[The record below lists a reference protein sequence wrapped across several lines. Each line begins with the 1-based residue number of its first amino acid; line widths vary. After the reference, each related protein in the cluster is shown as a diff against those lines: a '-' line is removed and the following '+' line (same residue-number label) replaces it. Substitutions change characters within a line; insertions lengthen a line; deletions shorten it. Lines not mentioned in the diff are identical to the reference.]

1 MDIENAFNA
10 VLQSD
15 NPLTIL
21 LVIALIIALVGFG
34 IVGNAVVRAITT
46 IIPLGTNLVTTLHDL
61 SERIGDQLDALK
73 AIDDG
78 TKQRTEKGI
87 AVILEHN
94 ERAFAALRKQADD
107 NHAAELAAI
116 ERLRLDMT
124 MQLNNQ
130 QRLAKFSEKDK
141 ES

>member
-1 MDIENAFNA
+1 MNVET
-10 VLQSD
+10 VLQSVLASE

-21 LVIALIIALVGFG
+21 LTIALIIALAVFG
-34 IVGNAVVRAITT
+34 IVGNAVVRAITA
-46 IIPLGTNLVTTLHDL
+46 IIPLGTNLVSTLHDL

-94 ERAFAALRKQADD
+94 ERAFAAIRKQADD
-107 NHAAELAAI
+107 NHAIIVTAI
-116 ERLRLDMT
+116 ERLRIDV
-124 MQLNNQ
+124 QLQLGNQ
-130 QRLAKFSEKDK
+130 RQPRYSEKDK
-141 ES
+141 ET